1 MLLAGIEA
9 GGTKFIA
16 GVAEMDQVK
25 RTLHLIARSRF
36 LTGEPQQTIKE
47 VIKFFQQTLL
57 DLKAKRNTQLRYEAL
72 GIASFGPLDLSPES
86 AQFGSITTT
95 PKRAWRHY
103 PLKKVLEAHLGVP
116 VAIDTD
122 VAGAALGEA
131 RYGAGKGARHLA
143 YMTVG
148 TGIGVGIIINGAIA
162 RGVTH
167 PEFGHIYVRTSP
179 GDDFPGVCPYHG
191 DCLEGLAS
199 GPAIEKRTGARG
211 EALSSDHPVWDHVAY
226 VLGEAV
232 VTLLLS
238 VGPEKVILGGGVM
251 KQASLFPRIRRHVL
265 ASLNGYLVHPLLPE
279 RIDELIV
286 PPGLGDLAG
295 LYGALELARMYK
307 NG

>member
-1 MLLAGIEA
+1 MDGAPIYAALEA
-9 GGTKFIA
+9 GGTKMVF
-16 GVAEMDQVK
+16 GVGRWDERGSTWHILERV
-25 RTLHLIARSRF
+25 TLP
-36 LTGEPQQTIKE
+36 TQTPHETIPA
-47 VIKFFQQTLL
+47 ISDFFAKQSYGTL
-57 DLKAKRNTQLRYEAL
+57 QAL

-162 RGVTH
+162 RGLTH